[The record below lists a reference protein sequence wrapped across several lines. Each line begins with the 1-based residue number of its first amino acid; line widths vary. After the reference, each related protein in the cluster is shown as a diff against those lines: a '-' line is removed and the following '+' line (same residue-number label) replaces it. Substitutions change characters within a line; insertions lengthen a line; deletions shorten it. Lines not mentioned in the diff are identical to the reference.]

1 MATTKLETATTSSR
15 EQWRR
20 RLGRWDVKA
29 SPYLYIAPFFI
40 VFAVFGIFP
49 ILYTAVISLMDWDT
63 VRNTGSFI
71 GADNFTYV
79 LQDRKF
85 WLALRNTFS
94 IFLLSSVPQ
103 LLMSTFIAAMLDH
116 QLRAKTFWRMG
127 VLVPYVVM
135 PVAVGI
141 IFSKLFAD
149 ESGLFNEWLGAIGID
164 PVGWHKGVLPS
175 HFAIATMV
183 NFRWTGYNALI
194 LLAAMQAIPRDL
206 YEAAAIDGASSFRRF
221 VSITIPQIRP
231 TMIFVILTA
240 TIGGLQVF
248 DEPRM
253 FDNTGTGGADQQWL
267 TVTMYMYN
275 TGWGQLNFGR
285 ASAIAWLLFL
295 IIVVF
300 SLLNL
305 YITRKLVK
313 TDSSGGK

>member
-1 MATTKLETATTSSR
+1 MATTDLVTVPET
-15 EQWRR
+15 RR
-20 RLGRWDVKA
+20 DLRRQRLGRWDLKA

-49 ILYTAVISLMDWDT
+49 IVYTAVISLMDWDLI
-63 VRNTGSFI
+63 RNTGTFI
-71 GADNFTYV
+71 GFENFAYV
-79 LQDRKF
+79 LNDPKF
-85 WLALRNTFS
+85 WVSLRNTFS

-103 LLMSTFIAAMLDH
+103 IFIAVVIAALLDH

-149 ESGLFNEWLGAIGID
+149 QSGLFNQWLGAIGIG
-164 PVGWHKGVLPS
+164 PIMWHVDVLAS

-206 YEAAAIDGASSFRRF
+206 YEAAAIDGAGAARRF
-221 VSITIPQIRP
+221 VSVTLPQIRP
-231 TMIFVILTA
+231 TMIFVIITA
-240 TIGGLQVF
+240 TIGGLQIF

-253 FDNTGTGGADQQWL
+253 FDNLGNGGADQQWL
-267 TVTMYMYN
+267 TITMYMYN
-275 TGWGQLNFGR
+275 TGWGTLNFGR

-300 SLLNL
+300 SLLNMF
-305 YITRKLVK
+305 ITRKFIK
-313 TDSSGGK
+313 SDSSGGK